1 MRLNPFKNIRLS
13 HQLFALVAVSLA
25 IAAGLMYFAMQQV
38 QATQGTLKH
47 TIDNRMV
54 SGQSIQG
61 VADALSLS
69 LEASL
74 DVIEKKATPQ
84 EAHDKIKEAV
94 DKARDDWDR
103 YFLGDMIPEE
113 QELADATTPM
123 LDAAYN
129 TIDKLLT
136 RLEKGEVSDL
146 AAWRNDT
153 LRPALADG
161 ASNLKQLIGMQLIAA
176 NKDLDDAKASYESAQ
191 KHGVILLSG
200 GGVLA
205 VLFALFIIRGA
216 MRKLGAD
223 PREATEVASRIASG
237 ELQFHMDDAHE
248 ESLMGALRQ
257 MKGSLLRSK
266 LDYEGQINAIAKVQ
280 GVIECSPA
288 GEITNANDI
297 FLQLMGYKLE
307 DVRGK
312 NYAMLVDAE
321 VRDNANYQSFWS
333 ALQKGE
339 SRQGEYRKKA
349 RDGREIWVQGVYN
362 PILDADGKPSKIVAY
377 LSDITQ
383 QRQEALLN
391 AAFRGALNKLDANV
405 MAVDSELKII
415 FVNPAAAQMLS
426 RAQEALRRDLPAFD
440 AKMLLGASLETLTR
454 EPSALRGEIERLTD
468 TATRQ
473 EIIGGRTMK
482 TIMSPMK
489 DESGRRL
496 GTVLEWFDRTQE
508 VATEAELQEVI
519 GAVTAGNLANRISL
533 DGKRG
538 FFHTLS
544 HGINELVDA
553 IGTVVEEVQRLV
565 AAANQGDLTRRI
577 ETQGKA
583 GLLVKIGGGINDL
596 TENLAGLVSQV
607 KAASMAVSR
616 GADEISQ
623 GNANLS
629 QRTEEQASSLE
640 ETASSMEQMTST
652 VKQNADNAAQA
663 SQLAVAAREQAAKGG
678 AVVANAVKAMGDIN
692 EASRKIND
700 IIGVIDE
707 IAFQTNL
714 LALNAAV
721 EAARAGEQG
730 RGFAVVA
737 SEVRNLAGR
746 SATAAKEIKALIQ
759 DSVRKVDEGSNLVTQ
774 SGATLEQIVSAVK
787 KVTDIVAEIAA
798 ASNEQSAGIE
808 QVNKAVM
815 QLDEMTQQNA
825 ALVEEASAA
834 SQSMAD
840 QARSLNESMQ
850 RYRVKEL
857 DEASA
862 ASAPGSGARAG
873 GVPPKGERRKAGRP
887 WSQPRAEGASAAPK
901 VANAVADAAGD
912 SMWSEF

>member
-1 MRLNPFKNIRLS
+1 MRLNPFKHIRLS

-74 DVIEKKATPQ
+74 DVVEKKATPQ
-84 EAHDKIKEAV
+84 EAHDRIKEAV
-94 DKARDDWDR
+94 DKAREDWDR
-103 YFLGDMIPEE
+103 YFLGDMIEEE
-113 QELADATTPM
+113 QALADETTPM

-129 TIDKLLT
+129 TIDKLLK

-146 AAWRNDT
+146 ASWRNDT

-161 ASNLKQLIGMQLIAA
+161 ASNLKHLIEMQLTAA
-176 NKDLDDAKASYESAQ
+176 NQDLDAAKASYEKAQ
-191 KHGVILLSG
+191 KHGVMLLSG
-200 GGVLA
+200 GAALA
-205 VLFALFIIRGA
+205 VLFALIIIRGA

-223 PREATEVASRIASG
+223 PREASEVASRIASG
-237 ELQFHMDDAHE
+237 ELQFEMEFDGHD

-280 GVIECSPA
+280 GVIECSPS
-288 GEITNANDI
+288 GDVINANEI
-297 FLQLMGYKLE
+297 FLKLMGYSID

-312 NYAMLVDAE
+312 SYNMFVDAE
-321 VRDNANYQSFWS
+321 VRGTPSYQTFWQ
-333 ALQKGE
+333 ALAKGE
-339 SRQGEYRKKA
+339 SRQGEYRKVA
-349 RDGREIWVQGVYN
+349 RDGREVWVQGVYN
-362 PILDADGKPSKIVAY
+362 PIFDAEGNPSKVVAY

-405 MAVDSELKII
+405 MAVDSDLKII
-415 FVNPAAAQMLS
+415 FVNPAAAQMLA
-426 RAQEALRRDLPAFD
+426 RAQEAFRRDLPAFD
-440 AKMLLGASLETLTR
+440 AKALLGASLDTMTR
-454 EPSALRGEIERLTD
+454 EPAALRGEIERLND

-508 VATEAELQEVI
+508 VATESELQEVI

-544 HGINELVDA
+544 NGINELVDA
-553 IGTVVEEVQRLV
+553 IGSVVEEVQGLV
-565 AAANQGDLTRRI
+565 AAANKGDLTRRI
-577 ETQGKA
+577 ETKGKA

-834 SQSMAD
+834 SQSMAE
-840 QARSLNESMQ
+840 QARGLNESMQ
-850 RYRVKEL
+850 RYRVKDIE
-857 DEASA
+857 ETA
-862 ASAPGSGARAG
+862 APVVAARTPAAA
-873 GVPPKGERRKAGRP
+873 ERRKAGRP
-887 WSQPRAEGASAAPK
+887 WTQSRADNAAPVAK
-901 VANAVADAAGD
+901 VVNGPADAAGD
-912 SMWSEF
+912 ATWSEF